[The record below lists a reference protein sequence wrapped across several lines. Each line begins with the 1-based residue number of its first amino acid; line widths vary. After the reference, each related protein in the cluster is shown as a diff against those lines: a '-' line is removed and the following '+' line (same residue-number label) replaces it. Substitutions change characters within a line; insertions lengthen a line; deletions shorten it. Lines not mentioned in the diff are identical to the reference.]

1 MRTKTKKNCFC
12 DWNFAEFAIVCACM
26 QICVCM
32 KYLQCLYVCN
42 FWLIKFLSLS
52 LLLLF
57 VPIFCYYYECLLLLY
72 LAAAFGTLLL
82 LFSSFL
88 KLYFVSA
95 NKLFVYLQNWVNL
108 WDFCEGVL
116 FIIAKIFMWFNKL
129 QWVFRKW
136 HFSICNFAVIYS
148 EKFLWQILYALEQI
162 FIGSLFSLKCKKNY

>member
-1 MRTKTKKNCFC
+1 MANKIF
-12 DWNFAEFAIVCACM
+12 FSFVVA
-26 QICVCM
+26 
-32 KYLQCLYVCN
+32 
-42 FWLIKFLSLS
+42 SLC
-52 LLLLF
+52 
-57 VPIFCYYYECLLLLY
+57 IFCYYYECMLLLY

-162 FIGSLFSLKCKKNY
+162 FIESLFSLKCKKNY